1 MLPQEGK
8 LLEAVLKAEEFSK
21 LPPTGRGAGGSYP
34 AAVCLLM
41 QERPGKERGMDELGS
56 GGEGKCV
63 GMGSREESE
72 LETRSVSHA
81 AMCFPVQ
88 AKAHSIGGSP
98 LKALPPA
105 LSAIALCEEHSLHSL
120 HAAAVLLLVSVELEL
135 DATRALALL
144 QVILSRHDEEGGRMG
159 RRWGGR

>member
-41 QERPGKERGMDELGS
+41 QERPGNKRGMDELGS
-56 GGEGKCV
+56 GGEGQGV

-72 LETRSVSHA
+72 LETRSVRSLHHA

-144 QVILSRHDEEGGRMG
+144 QVILSRHALP
-159 RRWGGR
+159 